1 MPYFLHGNL
10 EDLHNESRITMEE
23 SVEIFSQALNALQH
37 LHPRG
42 VAHRDL
48 KPENILIESRFPM
61 SIKLADFGLANDR
74 PDLKTICGTKQYIAP
89 EVYLGSKYTT
99 KVDLWS
105 LGVIV
110 LQHAYGLPTEPRQ
123 KQGQHKNQLSMLD
136 EWGLAW
142 CRRIVK
148 YANDWDSDKL
158 IDLLAAGMLRMK
170 PEERLSAG
178 ACLTKGYNLQLF
190 DGHPLDSGNATP
202 KWRTAGYGDLGDD
215 DDDDDGSTTIL
226 LGALWAT
233 DGQALDQDDNGRIGL
248 YPLEP
253 TSGDDCDPQLGR
265 LGTGFEHGGRSVRSP
280 RGDSHPLEAGS
291 KYLGYKRQRSTAV
304 DSTNTSSSRERVK
317 RRPTEDYLTQIIAD
331 DDRSRSWSVT
341 SIDSHLPIPPAR
353 RKGVTY
359 PSAFLDVTNISGCS
373 MPVSVDQSR

>member
-1 MPYFLHGNL
+1 
-10 EDLHNESRITMEE
+10 MEE
-23 SVEIFSQALNALQH
+23 SVEIFYQGLNALQH
-37 LHPRG
+37 LHPRD

-136 EWGLAW
+136 EWGLVW
-142 CRRIVK
+142 CRRIIK
-148 YANDWDSDKL
+148 YINHWDSDKL
-158 IDLLAAGMLRMK
+158 IDLLAAGMLQMK

-178 ACLTKGYNLQLF
+178 ACLMKGYNLQLF
-190 DGHPLDSGNATP
+190 NGHPLDSGNATP
-202 KWRTAGYGDLGDD
+202 KWRTAGYGDSSDG
-215 DDDDDGSTTIL
+215 DDDGSTTIL
-226 LGALWAT
+226 LGALWDT
-233 DGQALDQDDNGRIGL
+233 DGEVLNQDDNNPTGL
-248 YPLEP
+248 YPFERTSEDGCNSQLE
-253 TSGDDCDPQLGR
+253 R
-265 LGTGFEHGGRSVRSP
+265 LGTGFEHVDSGIRSP
-280 RGDSHPLEAGS
+280 EDSSCHLETEPKCLGS
-291 KYLGYKRQRSTAV
+291 YKRQRSTAMG
-304 DSTNTSSSRERVK
+304 STNMSFSRERVK
-317 RRPTEDYLTQIIAD
+317 RRLTDKCLTQTVTD
-331 DDRSRSWSVT
+331 DSHSQSQSIT
-341 SIDSHLPIPPAR
+341 SIDSYLPIPPAR
-353 RKGVTY
+353 RKGLTY

-373 MPVSVDQSR
+373 MPVSVD